1 MKLPAQK
8 GILRISDTDRAVQ
21 PMYLYDPEKDD
32 RDLELEPPRNSSRWG
47 PRPYTLAEIVYE
59 YDTED
64 ERQLDCQRDAQD
76 HFYKNHTHPLH
87 QFLTFL
93 EDGGRRRFE
102 PNDTGNESLY
112 SQWQPG
118 IQLKEVNWIEDYNY
132 IRLGES
138 SIHNEAYRDWY
149 EPQLHSLDQAIT
161 YWVSRRRQL
170 ERCQANHPLSYEA
183 FLRANQPAEGQRTT
197 PGTTDN
203 CTDCI

>member
-1 MKLPAQK
+1 M
-8 GILRISDTDRAVQ
+8 
-21 PMYLYDPEKDD
+21 
-32 RDLELEPPRNSSRWG
+32 
-47 PRPYTLAEIVYE
+47 
-59 YDTED
+59 
-64 ERQLDCQRDAQD
+64 
-76 HFYKNHTHPLH
+76 
-87 QFLTFL
+87 
-93 EDGGRRRFE
+93 
-102 PNDTGNESLY
+102 
-112 SQWQPG
+112 
-118 IQLKEVNWIEDYNY
+118 EDYNY

-149 EPQLHSLDQAIT
+149 ETQLHSLDQAIT